1 MIDYGSLDKSVPGSF
16 EVTMCRNLK
25 DLSNHKFWPERL
37 KSYFSMFQIITLS
50 VQYREVVMGTTSPV
64 QQIQMYCHSE
74 ENITFTLKF
83 PTLCL
88 KIPLKKLRL
97 KPFFPSLGGCLFY
110 KSSKTNS
117 IARQKFVTF
126 NNTLFMFFPF
136 FLLLFF
142 WL

>member
-1 MIDYGSLDKSVPGSF
+1 
-16 EVTMCRNLK
+16 MCRNLK

-97 KPFFPSLGGCLFY
+97 KPFFPSMGGCLFY

-117 IARQKFVTF
+117 IAQQDKNLRPVVTF

-136 FLLLFF
+136 FSSCFF
-142 WL
+142 GFDVFRFLGSKRIFI

>member
-1 MIDYGSLDKSVPGSF
+1 MNRSFNLCSLSSAYVIDYGSLDKSVPGSF
-16 EVTMCRNLK
+16 EVTICRNLK
-25 DLSNHKFWPERL
+25 DLRNHSTSF
-37 KSYFSMFQIITLS
+37 YSMFQIITLS

-97 KPFFPSLGGCLFY
+97 KPFFPSMGGCLFY

-117 IARQKFVTF
+117 ITLQKFETCCDF
-126 NNTLFMFFPF
+126 
-136 FLLLFF
+136 
-142 WL
+142 